1 MPIEFQL
8 PGHLAQD
15 AVVTHAVPARYRKLR
30 LPVEDTTALFMSG
43 NWGTLLKQ
51 KVHVG
56 DGFYCELYAEPT
68 TDIEMR
74 LSVTAPSIIMQTMLS
89 GSLRIVYPDGRMQLQ
104 PGKIGMQYLAP
115 GVTYTIS
122 LTAGQQYRSIYFQT
136 PVTMLE
142 ELADTYPQL
151 NDMLDAM
158 KTDSTFSTHLPYIR
172 LSAAVRS
179 EIEKMKNCPLTGQ
192 ARTQYYNNRISDVV
206 IAYLDNMRR
215 ITLQDSRLILLHERE
230 IDEFIERVDKCPEEH
245 VNVEQRAHAL
255 GLTERALENA
265 FKLKLGSTVK
275 IYILQQRV
283 EKAKQLLIATMH
295 TVTDIAMEV
304 GYSDPS
310 YFIRVFKQTEGVTPG
325 RYRSDHSAAI

>member
-1 MPIEFQL
+1 MPIEFRL
-8 PGHLAQD
+8 PDHLLKD
-15 AVVTHAVPARYRKLR
+15 VVVAHAVPSRYRKLR
-30 LPVEDTTALFMSG
+30 LPIEDTAAFFVSG
-43 NWGTLLKQ
+43 KWGVLLKQ

-56 DGFYCELYAEPT
+56 DSFYCELYAEPM
-68 TDIEMR
+68 TDMDLQIA
-74 LSVTAPSIIMQTMLS
+74 VTEPVIIMQAMVT
-89 GSLRIVYPDGRMQLQ
+89 GSARVAYPDGRMQLQ
-104 PGKIGMQYLAP
+104 PGKVGMQYMAP
-115 GVTYTIS
+115 GVIYTIS
-122 LTAGQQYRSIYFQT
+122 LTAGQQYRSVYFQT
-136 PVTMLE
+136 PSAMLE
-142 ELADTYPQL
+142 ELTDTYPQIK
-151 NDMLDAM
+151 DMLRTVKA
-158 KTDSTFSTHLPYIR
+158 SSGFSAHLPYIR
-172 LSAAVRS
+172 LSAAMRS

-192 ARTQYYNNRISDVV
+192 ARALYYNNRISDVV
-206 IAYLDNMRR
+206 IAYLDCMHR
-215 ITLQDSRLILLHERE
+215 ITLQDSRLILLHEKE
-230 IDEFIERVDKCPEEH
+230 IDEFIERVDRCPEEH

-283 EKAKQLLIATMH
+283 EKAKQLLLATMH

>member
-1 MPIEFQL
+1 MPIEFRL
-8 PGHLAQD
+8 PHYLVQD
-15 AVVTHAVPARYRKLR
+15 VVVTHAVPTRYRKLK
-30 LPVEDTTALFMSG
+30 LPIEDTAALFLSG
-43 NWGTLLKQ
+43 KWGAMLKQ
-51 KVHVG
+51 HVQVA
-56 DGFYCELYAEPT
+56 DSFYCELYAEPA
-68 TDIEMR
+68 TDMELL
-74 LSVTAPSIIMQTMLS
+74 LSVTEPVIIMQTMMTGNIRVTYADS
-89 GSLRIVYPDGRMQLQ
+89 RMQLH

-122 LTAGQQYRSIYFQT
+122 LTAGQHYRSVYFQA
-136 PVTMLE
+136 PAAMLE
-142 ELADTYPQL
+142 ELSDTYPQIT
-151 NDMLDAM
+151 DMLQTV
-158 KTDSTFSTHLPYIR
+158 KTGSGFSTHLPYIR
-172 LSAAVRS
+172 LSAAMRS

-206 IAYLDNMRR
+206 IAYLDSMHR
-215 ITLQDSRLILLHERE
+215 ITLQDSRLILLHEKE
-230 IDEFIERVDKCPEEH
+230 IDEFIERVDRCPEEH

-283 EKAKQLLIATMH
+283 EKAKQLLLATMH
-295 TVTDIAMEV
+295 TITDIAMEV

-310 YFIRVFKQTEGVTPG
+310 YFIRIFKQTEGVTPG